1 MRYEI
6 IGKDDFEPTDAI
18 RMYIKKKIDKV
29 INFFDSSAVDNVRVV
44 LRVFK
49 DYSKVE
55 VTIPAP
61 YIVLRSEVRDP
72 DMYAAIDK
80 SVDVLSQQ
88 IRKHRSKIRHH
99 FEKGGRTQVFNP
111 EFDAEALDKE
121 IKAANLVKS
130 KKIAIKA
137 LSTEDAIA
145 AMELSGHDFFI
156 FLDLKT
162 NDPKIVYRRQ
172 DGDYAVI
179 HATPDQLNLND

>member
-6 IGKDDFEPTDAI
+6 VGKNGFVPSDAI
-18 RMYIKKKIDKV
+18 KKYVEKKLNKV
-29 INFFDSSAVDNVRVV
+29 VNFFDAKLIENVRVV

-49 DYSKVE
+49 EYSKVE

-61 YIVLRSEVRDP
+61 YIILRSEVRDP

-80 SVDVLSQQ
+80 TVDKLSHQ

-99 FEKGGRTQVFNP
+99 FEKGGKTPVFNP
-111 EFDAEALDKE
+111 EFDLEAMDKE
-121 IKAANLVKS
+121 VKAANLVKS
-130 KKIAIKA
+130 KKFSIQPM
-137 LSTEDAIA
+137 SVDDAIS

-156 FLDLKT
+156 FLDEKNHT
-162 NDPKIVYRRQ
+162 PQIVYRRE

-179 HATPDQLNLND
+179 ETTPQNIS